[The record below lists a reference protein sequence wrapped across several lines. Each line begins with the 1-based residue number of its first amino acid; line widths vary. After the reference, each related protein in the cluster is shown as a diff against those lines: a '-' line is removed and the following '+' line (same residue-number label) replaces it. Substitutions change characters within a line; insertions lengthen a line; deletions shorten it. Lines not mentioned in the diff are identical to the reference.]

1 MKILLVGLNAKY
13 SHTALA
19 VYSIG
24 AYLTEKGV
32 ENFVAEY
39 SVNDPYESVFYGI
52 LAQKPDIIGFSVY
65 LWNVER
71 VCRLG
76 ADLKL
81 ALPNL
86 KIFLGGPE
94 AGYRNAFETDFP
106 FADKV
111 IVGEGEAQVYTY
123 LTGNETADTFP
134 NLPFPY
140 KTPLQKGKTVYY
152 EASRGCPYHCSYCI
166 SSLEKNL
173 RFKPLAKVKE
183 ELRVLINAGATKI
196 KFIDRT
202 FNVNPD
208 AYEIFRFVIEEGG
221 NTGFHFEIKPE
232 LFSEKDF
239 LLLEGSPKGRI
250 QFEAGLQS
258 LNPDTLTAIRR
269 KNDCDAAFSNIQRI
283 LAMGNIHLHLDLIAG
298 LPYEDKASFI
308 RGFNEVY
315 KLRPHMLQLG
325 FLKVLHGTKIGYE
338 AEEYEMKYSPHPP
351 YQVISTKWLTPLD
364 IMELKTAEEALETFS
379 NKGFFPSSLEYLWEA
394 NDSHPYDVF
403 LSLGQALA
411 KKPPLSHPHLFR
423 LFYEWYVEQN
433 FKNPDIFLEKLQED
447 FRLKN
452 PNKPMFQTC

>member
-19 VYSIG
+19 VFSIS

-32 ENFVAEY
+32 KNTVAEY
-39 SVNDPYESVFYGI
+39 SVNDPYESVFYDI
-52 LAQKPDIIGFSVY
+52 LSQKPDIIGFSVY

-76 ADLKL
+76 NDLKL
-81 ALPNL
+81 ALPEL

-94 AGYRNAFETDFP
+94 AGYRNSLEKDFP

-123 LTGNETADTFP
+123 LTGTETADTFP
-134 NLPFPY
+134 NLPFAY
-140 KTPLQKGKTVYY
+140 QAPLKKGKTVYY
-152 EASRGCPYHCSYCI
+152 EASRGCPYRCSYCI

-173 RFKPLAKVKE
+173 RFKPLEQVKE
-183 ELRVLINAGATKI
+183 ELRVLIKAGATKI
-196 KFIDRT
+196 KMIDRT

-258 LNPDTLTAIRR
+258 LNPETLTAIHR
-269 KNDCDAAFSNIQRI
+269 KNDTNVAFSNIKRI
-283 LAMGNIHLHLDLIAG
+283 LNMENIHLHLDLIAG
-298 LPYEDKASFI
+298 LPFEDKESFI
-308 RGFNEVY
+308 RGFNQVY

-325 FLKVLHGTKIGYE
+325 FLKVLHGTKIQAE
-338 AEEYEMKYSPHPP
+338 AEEYGIVFSPYPP
-351 YQVISTKWLTPLD
+351 YQVISTRWLSPFD
-364 IMELKTAEEALETFS
+364 IVELKVAEEGLETFS
-379 NKGFFPSSLEYLWEA
+379 NKGFFPSSLDYLWEA
-394 NDSHPYDVF
+394 NQKTPYDVF
-403 LSLGQALA
+403 LSLGQTLS

-433 FKNPDIFLEKLQED
+433 LTNPDVFLEKLQGD
-447 FRLKN
+447 FKKKN
-452 PNKPMFQTC
+452 PNKPMF

>member
-24 AYLTEKGV
+24 AYLTQKGV
-32 ENFVAEY
+32 ENSVAEY
-39 SVNDPYESVFYGI
+39 SVNDPYESVFYDI

-76 ADLKL
+76 HDLKL
-81 ALPNL
+81 ALPHL

-94 AGYRNAFETDFP
+94 AGYRTSFEKDFP

-111 IVGEGEAQVYTY
+111 IVGEGEPQVYTY
-123 LTGNETADTFP
+123 LTGKETADTFP

-140 KTPLQKGKTVYY
+140 QVPLQKGKTVYY
-152 EASRGCPYHCSYCI
+152 EASRGCPYRCSYCI

-173 RFKPLAKVKE
+173 RFKPLEQVKE
-183 ELRVLINAGATKI
+183 ELRILIQAGATKV

-232 LFSEKDF
+232 LFDDKTFS
-239 LLLEGSPKGRI
+239 LLEKAPKGRI

-258 LNPDTLTAIRR
+258 LNPDTLTAIHR
-269 KNDCDAAFSNIQRI
+269 KNDCDVAFSNIQKI

-298 LPYEDKASFI
+298 LPYEDKQSFI
-308 RGFNEVY
+308 DGFNQVY

-325 FLKVLHGTKIGYE
+325 FLKVLHGTQIGSE
-338 AEEYEMKYSPHPP
+338 VKQYEMKYSPNPP
-351 YQVISTKWLTPLD
+351 YQVISTKWLSPFD
-364 IMELKTAEEALETFS
+364 IMELKTAEETLETFS
-379 NKGFFPSSLEYLWEA
+379 NKGFFPSSLDYLWEV
-394 NDSHPYDVF
+394 NHLKPYDVF
-403 LSLGQALA
+403 LSLGQALS
-411 KKPPLSHPHLFR
+411 KEPPMAHPKLFR
-423 LFYEWYVEQN
+423 LFYEWYVTRN
-433 FKNPDIFLEKLQED
+433 LKNPDVFLEKLQAD
-447 FRLKN
+447 YRLKN
-452 PNKPMFQTC
+452 PNKPMF